1 MQSTKSITHN
11 YPVMYFL
18 IESKLLM
25 TEENLLSRLT
35 HVTNFESSG
44 MMIVPRQ
51 HGQKLISR
59 YKKFKQLLLSLQ
71 FTRSILIYFNIL
83 AKFKHNIN
91 LYYTSVCL
99 FRLFVNIKIVQPRP
113 KHVILSNKVKI
124 LQIPFCCVHQ
134 INYVL

>member
-99 FRLFVNIKIVQPRP
+99 FRLFVNIKIV
-113 KHVILSNKVKI
+113 
-124 LQIPFCCVHQ
+124 
-134 INYVL
+134 